1 MTTLLKLAQLSQA
14 IYQEEPAPDDWTAG
28 KMSLGRYDFCGGVYT
43 GNVAENGLTVVV
55 FRGTTASAGD
65 ISADLKL
72 GVGMNTSH
80 FGQAMD
86 FMEQYA
92 PGPDVVVC
100 GHSLGGAMAQVV
112 ANRRKLKFAT
122 FNAPGVAIVAS
133 RNLDE
138 LAMTVATK
146 TAFVRGAFSVVSA
159 TLHPVQAFQD
169 VRATF
174 NKARGVNLCLNA
186 DLVSQIGVHYGKVVR
201 ISGTGISPISQHR
214 ISTVIEVLRT
224 NQVGSITIDSY
235 L

>member
-1 MTTLLKLAQLSQA
+1 M
-14 IYQEEPAPDDWTAG
+14 
-28 KMSLGRYDFCGGVYT
+28 
-43 GNVAENGLTVVV
+43 
-55 FRGTTASAGD
+55 
-65 ISADLKL
+65 
-72 GVGMNTSH
+72 
-80 FGQAMD
+80 
-86 FMEQYA
+86 
-92 PGPDVVVC
+92 
-100 GHSLGGAMAQVV
+100 
-112 ANRRKLKFAT
+112 
-122 FNAPGVAIVAS
+122 
-133 RNLDE
+133 
-138 LAMTVATK
+138 
-146 TAFVRGAFSVVSA
+146 RGAFSVVSA